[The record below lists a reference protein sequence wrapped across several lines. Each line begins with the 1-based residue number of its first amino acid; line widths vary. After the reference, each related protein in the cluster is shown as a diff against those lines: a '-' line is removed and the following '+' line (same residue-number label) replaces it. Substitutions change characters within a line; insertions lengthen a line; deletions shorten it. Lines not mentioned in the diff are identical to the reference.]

1 MHYERIQNVKRVN
14 ANAYEKIMKRK
25 PSVIGA
31 ARKLHRVAWSR
42 VWAGTHTPSH
52 SHTHPH
58 AVCPPC
64 LNADYR
70 LHADMPTGKIKHSVN
85 ARQSRRGCR
94 DAGRG
99 RVAAEGSKHSGKC
112 VCVLQVVASAAC
124 RKWSQAAFVSA
135 WPSIKFC

>member
-52 SHTHPH
+52 SHTHTH
-58 AVCPPC
+58 ARGLSAMPECR
-64 LNADYR
+64 LQIARRYADR
-70 LHADMPTGKIKHSVN
+70 ENKTLS
-85 ARQSRRGCR
+85 
-94 DAGRG
+94 
-99 RVAAEGSKHSGKC
+99 
-112 VCVLQVVASAAC
+112 
-124 RKWSQAAFVSA
+124 
-135 WPSIKFC
+135 